1 MGSIA
6 TGDGFADELLSGDQ
20 ARILLV
26 NKDPQDLFH
35 YRAILQKLG
44 CQVRAI
50 SSFAEGV
57 ECLGHGPFDLILLDQ
72 GSGRF
77 EGQELLAQA
86 MEVDLELR
94 VLVMARSYDRSCYL
108 QAMQS
113 GALDYLEGPLGVAE
127 IIALLETFIPRRD
140 GARGTSLNQIK
151 GTRRSKKASAKR
163 IPINVS
169 PEEYAIRDCKE
180 KLRL

>member
-1 MGSIA
+1 MASLTASRGLP
-6 TGDGFADELLSGDQ
+6 DELLSGDQ
-20 ARILLV
+20 TRILLV
-26 NKDPQDLFH
+26 NEDPQDLFH
-35 YRAILQKLG
+35 YRTILQKLG

-77 EGQELLAQA
+77 EGQEVLAQA
-86 MEVDLELR
+86 MEVDVELR
-94 VLVMARSYDRSCYL
+94 VLVLARSYDRTCYL

-113 GALDYLEGPLGVAE
+113 GALDYLEGPLGAAE

-140 GARGTSLNQIK
+140 GVRGTSVNRVK

-169 PEEYAIRDCKE
+169 PEEYAI
-180 KLRL
+180 

>member
-1 MGSIA
+1 MGSIT
-6 TGDGFADELLSGDQ
+6 TGEGFADELLPGDPV
-20 ARILLV
+20 RILLV

-72 GSGRF
+72 GSDRF

-86 MEVDLELR
+86 MEVDVELR
-94 VLVMARSYDRSCYL
+94 VLVLARSYDRACFL
-108 QAMQS
+108 QAIQS
-113 GALDYLEGPLGVAE
+113 GALDYLEGPLGAAE
-127 IIALLETFIPRRD
+127 IVALLETFIPRRSGVRGISVNRVKGARQSEKASGPGERYACD
-140 GARGTSLNQIK
+140 GAK
-151 GTRRSKKASAKR
+151 GAWGCS
-163 IPINVS
+163 
-169 PEEYAIRDCKE
+169 
-180 KLRL
+180 